1 MSLFKGK
8 VKRVAVHRLG
18 YLVLVKRIVPCEL
31 AFDAP
36 FDDGAD
42 AVECTRHAV
51 LGALLGDITWQL
63 VFIEYG
69 IHFHI
74 PVLFLHPQLEIT
86 DVISGN
92 GIYAKMEAPLVHDL
106 LTETLVTL
114 YLFRLSRWCFQ
125 LSAARGVS
133 SMYFCI
139 W

>member
-1 MSLFKGK
+1 M
-8 VKRVAVHRLG
+8 
-18 YLVLVKRIVPCEL
+18 
-31 AFDAP
+31 
-36 FDDGAD
+36 
-42 AVECTRHAV
+42 
-51 LGALLGDITWQL
+51 LGDITWQL

-114 YLFRLSRWCFQ
+114 YLFQ
-125 LSAARGVS
+125 IVS
-133 SMYFCI
+133 MVLPAFCGKGCLVHVLLYLVR
-139 W
+139 